1 MSSDDE
7 RENKG
12 WWWRRQRRND
22 IYYICR
28 WTQPDGEI
36 GLQAFDCEHGI
47 IQSEIKSWVKGEAG
61 FRAKIQ
67 SLDIYAELRVLNK
80 IDKFFNPIKLRVLW
94 DGKNE
99 QLTYY
104 TN

>member
-1 MSSDDE
+1 M
-7 RENKG
+7 
-12 WWWRRQRRND
+12 
-22 IYYICR
+22 
-28 WTQPDGEI
+28 
-36 GLQAFDCEHGI
+36 
-47 IQSEIKSWVKGEAG
+47 KGEAG

-80 IDKFFNPIKLRVLW
+80 IDNFFNPIKLRVLW
-94 DGKNE
+94 EGKNE